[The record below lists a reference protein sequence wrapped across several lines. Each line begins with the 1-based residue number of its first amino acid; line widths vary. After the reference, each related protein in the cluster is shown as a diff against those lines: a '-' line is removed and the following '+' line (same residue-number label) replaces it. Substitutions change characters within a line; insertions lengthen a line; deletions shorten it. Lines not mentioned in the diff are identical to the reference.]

1 MFPSV
6 GRRATT
12 ASTGHSRIV
21 DETSN
26 PEAQVPEHGEPS
38 VDAVLDEGTARITVE
53 GELTAAARRPL
64 VNSVTALLL
73 EHAPLHRIELH
84 LAGVSFMNSAG
95 MAVLVQL
102 QRMAAPRRVE
112 VALVA
117 PPMAVVRPL
126 QLSGLWARFPMLDVP
141 EGLHPET

>member
-1 MFPSV
+1 PEVNLYRRLQITSVSRSSKPLDGRHVSRV

-12 ASTGHSRIV
+12 PPTGHSRIV

-26 PEAQVPEHGEPS
+26 PQPHVPEPGEPS

-73 EHAPLHRIELH
+73 EHAPLQRIEL
-84 LAGVSFMNSAG
+84 
-95 MAVLVQL
+95 
-102 QRMAAPRRVE
+102 
-112 VALVA
+112 
-117 PPMAVVRPL
+117 
-126 QLSGLWARFPMLDVP
+126 
-141 EGLHPET
+141 